1 MVCSK
6 AQASLCLPLKGWG
19 IAKGKYTFQGKSG
32 SDYEAAFHISR
43 KYLVLLHLQL
53 GPQTG
58 LGGGNPQRKYIS
70 CGEGKAKPV
79 FATDV

>member
-43 KYLVLLHLQL
+43 KYLVLLHLPSA
-53 GPQTG
+53 GPTNWF
-58 LGGGNPQRKYIS
+58 GGRQPPEKIHFMWRR
-70 CGEGKAKPV
+70 
-79 FATDV
+79 